1 MWITVMNLLML
12 LAVALLLLFTGI
24 AVRAYVQE
32 RHSWKD
38 IEVKASQS
46 GIKGFDE
53 SQLRA
58 SSEAFFF
65 YLVQMNH

>member
-12 LAVALLLLFTGI
+12 LAVVLLLLFTGI
-24 AVRAYVQE
+24 AVRAYVQG

-53 SQLRA
+53 
-58 SSEAFFF
+58 
-65 YLVQMNH
+65 

>member
-12 LAVALLLLFTGI
+12 LTVTLLLLFTGI

-32 RHSWKD
+32 RHFLRD

-46 GIKGFDE
+46 GIKGLDE
-53 SQLRA
+53 
-58 SSEAFFF
+58 
-65 YLVQMNH
+65 